1 MTATTF
7 TEDDY
12 REGMAALAK
21 AENERLHKVMFPSG
35 GMGVN
40 PKGRRPNDASFRV
53 ARLVDELGPI
63 SVSEIA
69 ELIGADR
76 SSLST
81 IMSNLR
87 TSGVVICARRD
98 GGRDAPSL
106 WSTTDYYDDWLEKWG
121 QTP

>member
-21 AENERLHKVMFPSG
+21 AENAQLHKVMFPSG
-35 GMGVN
+35 SMGHN
-40 PKGRRPNDASFRV
+40 KKGRPPGEASFRV
-53 ARLVDELGPI
+53 ARLVDELGPV

-69 ELIGADR
+69 ELIGAER
-76 SSLST
+76 SALST

-87 TSGVVICARRD
+87 TSGVVMCARRD
-98 GGRDAPSL
+98 GGRAAPSL